1 MHMASL
7 HPDAFIWPTVV
18 EPMRPATFAQ
28 ILITPIDTAAADAD
42 IDMVGNTQK
51 GGGQKYAQKPIRHS
65 QIMISPN
72 G

>member
-7 HPDAFIWPTVV
+7 HPDAFICPTVV
-18 EPMRPATFAQ
+18 EPMRPAMFAQ
-28 ILITPIDTAAADAD
+28 ILITPIETAAADAD

-51 GGGQKYAQKPIRHS
+51 GDGQKYAQNPMRHS
-65 QIMISPN
+65 QTIISPN